1 MDQQPPE
8 QTQNKPAWLTRKEY
22 TDLAEKKKDF
32 RRGFWLWWGLN
43 VLLCLTSWLVSAFV
57 TSPLLYSQNN
67 LANSAANALTLVLG
81 LVPFVINVG
90 LMIYFAFTR
99 SQIAL
104 GMLAAFG
111 AALAVVIVLGV
122 IFTIACFVMLG
133 SSNG

>member
-1 MDQQPPE
+1 
-8 QTQNKPAWLTRKEY
+8 
-22 TDLAEKKKDF
+22 
-32 RRGFWLWWGLN
+32 
-43 VLLCLTSWLVSAFV
+43 
-57 TSPLLYSQNN
+57 
-67 LANSAANALTLVLG
+67 LTLVLG